1 MFKKFIFSGA
11 LFLLPIFALAQGA
24 GDGFKADGGPIG
36 VVIKNVLVFING
48 YLVPAIFAI
57 AFLVFIWGIFKYFI
71 FGGANEA
78 DQEQGK
84 QLMIY
89 GIVGFVLMVSVW
101 GLVKVI
107 SEGLNFNKDASGIKT
122 PTGPTVKP

>member
-1 MFKKFIFSGA
+1 MFKKFIFSGV
-11 LFLLPIFALAQGA
+11 LFLLPVLALAQA
-24 GDGFKADGGPIG
+24 GGGPDAKFGPAGTIIG
-36 VVIKNVLVFING
+36 NVLSFINT
-48 YLVPAIFAI
+48 YLVPGIFAI

-89 GIVGFVLMVSVW
+89 GIIGFVLMVSVW
-101 GLVKVI
+101 GIVEVVSKA
-107 SEGLNFNKDASGIKT
+107 LNFNKGEAITT
-122 PTGPTVKP
+122 PKGPKI

>member
-1 MFKKFIFSGA
+1 MFKKIIFSTT
-11 LFLLPIFALAQGA
+11 LFLLPVFVLAQGA
-24 GDGFKADGGPIG
+24 GDGFKSDGGPIG

-57 AFLVFIWGIFKYFI
+57 AFLVFIWGVFKYFI

-78 DQEQGK
+78 DQEAGK

-107 SEGLNFNKDASGIKT
+107 SEGLNFNKTDTIQT
-122 PTGPTVKP
+122 PTGPTVR